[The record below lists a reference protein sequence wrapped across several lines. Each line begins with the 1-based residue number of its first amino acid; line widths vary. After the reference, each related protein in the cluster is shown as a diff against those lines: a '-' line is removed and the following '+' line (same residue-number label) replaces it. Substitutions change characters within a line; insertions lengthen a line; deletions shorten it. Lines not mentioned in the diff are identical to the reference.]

1 MNRTL
6 TPSRGFRAGLAVT
19 LLALLTLLSLG
30 LTACNKPQPAA
41 QSPDTA
47 RFLYVINCNGRVD
60 KLDTREKKLVSS
72 FALSER
78 SGAPSAVPSL
88 ADSGGQIDGCL
99 AQRVIVDSSG
109 TQVSLIAP
117 KNARLDANGLQDFQ
131 ALSFT
136 LPSFTLTRA
145 QPAGTLA
152 EAPWLQRDATGTLQ
166 VLPDNPLLTALT
178 AAPLDVQALKGAAK
192 DMGGL
197 LLQTSGDVSLL
208 SLLVKDSTAL
218 ALGLADA
225 KTRTLTQLAE
235 LPPTTLNHVHL
246 APGGGYVLIEL
257 TAATAPHSRTGALRI
272 YRINS
277 NKPVAELTDERL
289 RDDSSLR
296 FAALTANGQAVYSNA
311 AGAYHFVALGHSFG
325 TAAVAQSPLAT
336 PAAAPAP
343 GLVFAAE

>member
-1 MNRTL
+1 M
-6 TPSRGFRAGLAVT
+6 PSRGFRAGLAVT
-19 LLALLTLLSLG
+19 LLALLSLG

-41 QSPDTA
+41 QNPDAA

-117 KNARLDANGLQDFQ
+117 KTARLDANGLQDFQ
-131 ALSFT
+131 ALTFT

-166 VLPDNPLLTALT
+166 VLPDNPLLTALAT
-178 AAPLDVQALKGAAK
+178 APLDVQALKGAAK

-208 SLLVKDSTAL
+208 SLLVKNSTAL

-225 KTRTLTQLAE
+225 KNRTLTQLAE
-235 LPPTTLNHVHL
+235 LPPTTLKNVRL

-257 TAATAPHSRTGALRI
+257 TAATAPHSRTGALR
-272 YRINS
+272 
-277 NKPVAELTDERL
+277 
-289 RDDSSLR
+289 DDGSLR

-311 AGAYHFVALGHSFG
+311 AGAYHFVALGHTFG
-325 TAAVAQSPLAT
+325 TAAVVQSPLAT